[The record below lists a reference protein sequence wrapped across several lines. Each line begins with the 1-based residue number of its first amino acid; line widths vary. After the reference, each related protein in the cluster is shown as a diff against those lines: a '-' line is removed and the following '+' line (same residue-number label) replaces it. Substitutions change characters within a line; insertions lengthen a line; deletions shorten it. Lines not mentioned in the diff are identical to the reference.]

1 MSIISSENNYV
12 IFPMWIF
19 KSEIS
24 YGGSF
29 LMWNSSND
37 FFLCSYIC
45 SFTYEI
51 SNAIFHIWK
60 SHVKS
65 IIWTFTLEIPQ
76 FINMSHVE
84 LHMWNFT
91 CEILHVKSHMWKT
104 SHTRI
109 SHVKFHMWNFTCE
122 ISHVKNI
129 VTWETHGFWDS
140 HVLLE
145 LHKWITCEPH
155 VKHITIFCKGCSNVM
170 FFSAPRTTPPP
181 PHPRN
186 TLH

>member
-1 MSIISSENNYV
+1 MSIISSENWYV

-19 KSEIS
+19 KVK
-24 YGGSF
+24 F
-29 LMWNSSND
+29 LMVGEFSKVKFLMVGLFSCEIPRMTSS
-37 FFLCSYIC
+37 YAVIHVA
-45 SFTYEI
+45 FTYKI

-65 IIWTFTLEIPQ
+65 LIWTFTREIPQ

-84 LHMWNFT
+84 FHVWNFT
-91 CEILHVKSHMWKT
+91 CENFT
-104 SHTRI
+104 CGI

-140 HVLLE
+140 RVLLE
-145 LHKWITCEPH
+145 VHKWITCESH
-155 VKHITIFCKGCSNVM
+155 VIYILISNLHSFVHIPTIHM
-170 FFSAPRTTPPP
+170 D
-181 PHPRN
+181 
-186 TLH
+186 